1 LHRRYVYTLNESL
14 KNVYVVLH
22 NVHSASKTIETAQV
36 IYGLGFP
43 NFVVSKAEGSSAQS
57 GVPDANRLAIRMKQN
72 FMVLPDLKDVLEVLN
87 IEYSLFI
94 TSPKLVK
101 EHVDLNQLSEQTKS
115 GKRIAIVVSGS
126 NSSFSRNEMDLGDC
140 KSLEAEVD
148 IGPSGSVAIILYSLI
163 GQKK

>member
-1 LHRRYVYTLNESL
+1 MPILNEFL

-36 IYGLGFP
+36 VYGLGFP

-57 GVPDANRLAIRMKQN
+57 GVPDANRLAIRMKNN

-87 IEYSLFI
+87 IDYSLLV

-101 EHVDLNQLSEQTKS
+101 EHVDLNQLSERCQS
-115 GKRIAIVVSGS
+115 GDRIAIILSGS
-126 NSSFSRNEMDLGDC
+126 NSSFSRKEMDLGEC
-140 KSLEAEVD
+140 RSLEAHVD
-148 IGPSGSVAIILYSLI
+148 IGPAGSAAIIIYSLST
-163 GQKK
+163 KKE

>member
-1 LHRRYVYTLNESL
+1 MNESL

-36 IYGLGFP
+36 VYGLGFP

-72 FMVLPDLKDVLEVLN
+72 FMVLPDLRDVLEALN
-87 IEYSLFI
+87 IEHSLFV

-101 EHVDLNQLSEQTKS
+101 KHVDLAQLSEQAKS

-126 NSSFSRNEMDLGDC
+126 NSSFSRKEMDLGDC

>member
-1 LHRRYVYTLNESL
+1 MHTLNESL

-36 IYGLGFP
+36 VYGLGFP

-57 GVPDANRLAIRMKQN
+57 GVPDANRLAIRMQQN
-72 FMVLPDLKDVLEVLN
+72 FMVLPDLRDVLEVLN
-87 IEYSLFI
+87 IEYSLFV

-101 EHVDLNQLSEQTKS
+101 EHVDLDQLAEQTKS

-126 NSSFSRNEMDLGDC
+126 NSSFSRKEMDLGDC

-148 IGPSGSVAIILYSLI
+148 IGPSGSAAIILYSMI
-163 GQKK
+163 GQEK

>member
-1 LHRRYVYTLNESL
+1 VHTLNEL
-14 KNVYVVLH
+14 IKNIYIVLH

-36 IYGLGFP
+36 VYGLGFP

-72 FMVLPDLKDVLEVLN
+72 FMVLPDLKDVIEVLN
-87 IEYSLFI
+87 FDYVLLV

-101 EHVDLNQLSEQTKS
+101 ERVDLEQLSQRTQS
-115 GKRIAIVVSGS
+115 GEKIAIIVSGS
-126 NSSFSRNEMDLGDC
+126 NSSFSRKEMDLGEC

-148 IGPSGSVAIILYSLI
+148 IGPSGSTAIILYSLV

>member
-1 LHRRYVYTLNESL
+1 MHTLNESI
-14 KNVYVVLH
+14 KNIYIVLH

-36 IYGLGFP
+36 VYGLGFP

-87 IEYSLFI
+87 FDYALLV

-101 EHVDLNQLSEQTKS
+101 EHVDLDQLSQRTQS
-115 GKRIAIVVSGS
+115 GEKIAIIVSGS
-126 NSSFSRNEMDLGDC
+126 NSSFSRKEMDLGEC

-148 IGPSGSVAIILYSLI
+148 IGPSGSTAIILYSLI
-163 GQKK
+163 GPKK

>member
-1 LHRRYVYTLNESL
+1 MHTLNEFL
-14 KNVYVVLH
+14 KNIYIVLH

-36 IYGLGFP
+36 VYGLGFP

-72 FMVLPDLKDVLEVLN
+72 FMVLPDLRDVLEALN
-87 IEYSLFI
+87 IEYSLFV

-126 NSSFSRNEMDLGDC
+126 NSSFSRKEMDLGEC
-140 KSLEAEVD
+140 RSLEAQVD
-148 IGPSGSVAIILYSLI
+148 IGPSGSAAVILYSLLM
-163 GQKK
+163 QKE